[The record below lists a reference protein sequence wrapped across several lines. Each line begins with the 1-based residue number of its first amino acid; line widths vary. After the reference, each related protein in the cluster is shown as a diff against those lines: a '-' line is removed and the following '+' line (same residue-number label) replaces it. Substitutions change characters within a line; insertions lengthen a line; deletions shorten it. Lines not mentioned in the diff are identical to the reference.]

1 MTGLEVKYS
10 KLFKKDLKRYKHK
23 PQSLTKAK
31 EVIHKLANNEA
42 LESKHRDHALKGEYV
57 GYRECH
63 IEPDLLLIYKKQEDI
78 LVLVCFRL
86 GSHSEVF

>member
-31 EVIHKLANNEA
+31 EVIHKLANNES
-42 LESKHRDHALKGEYV
+42 LESKHRGPRTKG
-57 GYRECH
+57 R
-63 IEPDLLLIYKKQEDI
+63 
-78 LVLVCFRL
+78 VCRI
-86 GSHSEVF
+86 